1 MKTNLMFIVGAILI
15 VGAAFLFSHTNL
27 NVSLPT
33 LPSLPGIFSVERNV
47 SVEISLPQRPVMQ
60 YYVYGANVTI
70 YPSEDYEIDVGNI
83 INVETP
89 ITFVGFR
96 GRITFND
103 TLNLLGRFSSIEGSG
118 FAVNGGTVKGIY
130 NLTFEKV
137 IVEGLEATMPFNNTR
152 GLLKTDDVI
161 LDMDDKYVVLKSFSG
176 QMEVT
181 NVTSIS
187 GKCSKIIIRRQNEI
201 VIS

>member
-1 MKTNLMFIVGAILI
+1 
-15 VGAAFLFSHTNL
+15 
-27 NVSLPT
+27 
-33 LPSLPGIFSVERNV
+33 
-47 SVEISLPQRPVMQ
+47 
-60 YYVYGANVTI
+60 
-70 YPSEDYEIDVGNI
+70 
-83 INVETP
+83 
-89 ITFVGFR
+89 
-96 GRITFND
+96 
-103 TLNLLGRFSSIEGSG
+103 
-118 FAVNGGTVKGIY
+118 VNGGTVKGIY

-152 GLLKTDDVI
+152 GLLKTDDVT